1 MAPQQGEWTTTT
13 AGGCPKHPSWTVNP
27 QFQIVPTVEGASY
40 TLLLQQHVPA
50 PYHAIGFWLMQADN
64 GTDRKV
70 TLSKSQMVTKT
81 KYKAAGKVSHT
92 VQLPLRQGGLPYIVV
107 VSTFDPQQLGRFTL
121 TLSSA
126 EDPAATLV
134 PLQPEAT
141 AAAAAAAPLAP
152 LRPAPATATATATA
166 PAAPAAPAT
175 VAAPK
180 RAPPARQASTAATA
194 ATSAAAAAPSM
205 LQFQPAAASLA
216 GEPSN
221 EPTFVAEGQ
230 GLSSLQERDAAT
242 LVAAAEAQVASSGRP
257 FEDADFPPSATSLGA
272 GWAHAPLAT
281 QWRRPVEIAGDGAK
295 LFKNDWEIE
304 GVVLG
309 PAQNGWL
316 MAALNIL
323 AGDREVLERVF
334 VDARHGASG
343 FYLLRFFHD
352 DPRSD
357 DDWKVDPDPD
367 LGPDPNPD
375 PNPNPNPDDWKVVLV
390 DDRLPCGADGR
401 PCYSHNPSADVFWAA
416 IVEKG
421 LAKLFGSYAATEAP
435 PTPQSQLQ
443 ALELRSNPD
452 PNPLNP
458 SPSPNSSPQP
468 TPNPPPQAL
477 ELLSGGSGQD
487 ALAVQ
492 GQDPGAL
499 FQAVMQAF
507 GAKCVVGARID
518 AAQPEAGAA
527 VEMGLVAG
535 RPYCIVT
542 GGDMMGA
549 GKMLRLRGFTADP
562 EWRGKWADGDAAWTN
577 QLRQLLAY
585 KKDEV
590 CSTGERERERRGKE
604 GRGREWVG
612 EERQR
617 GREGEGEGER
627 SKPTPTTTP
636 THPRHPPNPDP

>member
-221 EPTFVAEGQ
+221 EPTLVAEGQ
-230 GLSSLQERDAAT
+230 GLSSLQERDAAA

-357 DDWKVDPDPD
+357 DDWKVDPNPD

-443 ALELRSNPD
+443 VLERAL
-452 PNPLNP
+452 
-458 SPSPNSSPQP
+458 
-468 TPNPPPQAL
+468 
-477 ELLSGGSGQD
+477 
-487 ALAVQ
+487 
-492 GQDPGAL
+492 
-499 FQAVMQAF
+499 
-507 GAKCVVGARID
+507 
-518 AAQPEAGAA
+518 
-527 VEMGLVAG
+527 
-535 RPYCIVT
+535 
-542 GGDMMGA
+542 
-549 GKMLRLRGFTADP
+549 
-562 EWRGKWADGDAAWTN
+562 
-577 QLRQLLAY
+577 
-585 KKDEV
+585 
-590 CSTGERERERRGKE
+590 
-604 GRGREWVG
+604 
-612 EERQR
+612 
-617 GREGEGEGER
+617 
-627 SKPTPTTTP
+627 
-636 THPRHPPNPDP
+636 